1 MPWTLYKYILREL
14 LKLLGLTTVVL
25 VVVMSFAAAFQPMSD
40 GLLTP
45 GLFVKFVIF
54 TAPTVLGL
62 ALPFAGAFASTL
74 TFLRLSNDNEI
85 IACSASGIS
94 YRRLL
99 APVFGTGLVLTV
111 CLLLLANQVV
121 PRFFR
126 LAAQAATRDVVGLM
140 AGQLA
145 NHEPFVVSG
154 IDSESSGS
162 FVIYADQTIQH
173 PPPTGLDTPLPI
185 TQLVELRGVAVGRVN
200 EDNRIESDT
209 TAERAELMVYEDE
222 LTRDAW
228 IRLRLFEVTRH
239 DIGYVKSLETR
250 MIRVP
255 SQFSEDP
262 KFFTSGEL
270 TRLNDAPEG
279 YDRVSRRM
287 EQLAAAL
294 ATESVRNALVVT
306 RERAVLEGVLSAR
319 YVLSAAEVEP
329 GVVEESGGDGGLV
342 LRGVRVAYYANGDTA
357 GEPDRSYTAP
367 RAGVQVHTSRFDPE
381 PAIDLAL
388 SDATVHGSPS
398 SGLPSVN
405 EPSLALRGLK
415 WPARILSD
423 DLANQTVAQLFARA
437 AEPTF
442 AGAAAVAQRTSDLR
456 GTVAQ
461 LSRSILAERNQRAA
475 SAVSCALLIVLGS
488 VLSIHMRG
496 QAPLTV
502 YFWSFLL
509 AIVALIVIST
519 GGNVTGATGSPLGV
533 GLAVIW
539 SGNALLVGVI
549 AVLYLKVVRH

>member
-85 IACSASGIS
+85 VACSASGIS

-99 APVFGTGLVLTV
+99 APVFGLGLVLTV

-145 NHEPFVVSG
+145 NHEPFVARG
-154 IDSESSGS
+154 IDPQGSQS

-173 PPPTGLDTPLPI
+173 APPAGLDSPLPM
-185 TQLVELRGVAVGRVN
+185 TQLVELRGVAVGEVN
-200 EDNRIESDT
+200 ADNRIEHDT
-209 TAERAELMVYEDE
+209 TAERARLMVFEDDK
-222 LTRDAW
+222 TRDAW
-228 IRLRLFEVTRH
+228 IKLRLDEVTRH
-239 DIGYVKSLETR
+239 DIGYVKSLQTR

-262 KFFTSGEL
+262 KFFSSGEL
-270 TRLNDAPEG
+270 TRLNEAPEG
-279 YDRVSRRM
+279 YDGVRRRM
-287 EQLAAAL
+287 DQLAAAL
-294 ATESVRNALVVT
+294 ATESVRNALAVT

-319 YVLSAAEVEP
+319 YVLSAAEVGP
-329 GVVEESGGDGGLV
+329 GDTDADGGLV
-342 LRGVRVAYYANGDTA
+342 LNGGVRVAYYAGGDTA
-357 GEPDRSYTAP
+357 GEPDRTYAAP
-367 RAGVQVHTSRFDPE
+367 RADVQVRTNRFDPE
-381 PAIDLAL
+381 PAIDLL
-388 SDATVHGSPS
+388 LTDATIRGPES
-398 SGLPSVN
+398 SGFPPVN
-405 EPSLALRGLK
+405 EPSLALRGLA
-415 WPARILSD
+415 WPSRILSD
-423 DLANQTVAQLFARA
+423 DLANQTAAQLFARA

-442 AGAAAVAQRTSDLR
+442 AGASAVAARTRDLHKEV
-456 GTVAQ
+456 GK
-461 LSRSILAERNQRAA
+461 LKRSILAERNQRAA
-475 SAVSCALLIVLGS
+475 SAVSCALLILLGA
-488 VLSIHMRG
+488 VLSIHLRG

-509 AIVALIVIST
+509 AIITLIVIST
-519 GGNVTGATGSPLGV
+519 GVNVAGGTDSPLGV
-533 GLAVIW
+533 GLAVMW
-539 SGNALLVGVI
+539 SGNALLLSVI
-549 AVLYLKVVRH
+549 AVLYVKVVRH